1 METIEERFKKMKFHW
16 VQKKGEELS
25 SQEYNKERTVQ
36 LQKRKATLSKITSS
50 VMVEICEVRDEYP
63 DVLSTVVMEDCVNK
77 NLDET

>member
-36 LQKRKATLSKITSS
+36 LQKRKATLSKIVSPD
-50 VMVEICEVRDEYP
+50 MMDIC
-63 DVLSTVVMEDCVNK
+63 
-77 NLDET
+77 